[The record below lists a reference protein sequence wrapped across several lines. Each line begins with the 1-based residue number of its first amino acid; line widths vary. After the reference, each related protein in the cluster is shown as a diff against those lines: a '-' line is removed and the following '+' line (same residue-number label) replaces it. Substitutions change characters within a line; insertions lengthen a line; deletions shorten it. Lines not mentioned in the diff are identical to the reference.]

1 MTTRD
6 GMSPRADTGEPT
18 DEELMRTIYG
28 RLHKRAFGVAIGVAA
43 ALVVFVVTAIQV
55 IRGPDPA
62 IQLQLLSEYF
72 RGYSVSWTGALIGAF
87 WAGFVGFVAGWFF
100 AFVRNAATAIF
111 LFIVRAKAEL
121 SASQDILDH
130 L

>member
-1 MTTRD
+1 MNTRD
-6 GMSPRADTGEPT
+6 SMSPPADIGEPT
-18 DEELMRTIYG
+18 DEELLRTAYG

-43 ALVVFVVTAIQV
+43 ALVVFLVTAIQM
-55 IRGPDPA
+55 IRGPDPT

-72 RGYSVSWTGALIGAF
+72 RGYSVSWKGALIGAF

-100 AFVRNAATAIF
+100 AFCRNAAIAIY
-111 LFIVRAKAEL
+111 LFVVRAKAEL